1 MPRPGSVVGQRLSET
16 GTFRTSQ
23 ASAAMSVVEGE
34 SGRGQ
39 GCYATAAND
48 PSSDIAVACMIE
60 MLAPADATRSL
71 SCRVIEYPS
80 QWRFGARSAYS
91 LWWTIDS
98 C

>member
-1 MPRPGSVVGQRLSET
+1 
-16 GTFRTSQ
+16 
-23 ASAAMSVVEGE
+23 MSVVEGE
-34 SGRGQ
+34 RGRGQ

-48 PSSDIAVACMIE
+48 PSSDIAVACMVE

-98 C
+98 GIQSSKVYPSGSLIRLAIILDEGGCQ